1 MTTARSMRS
10 SRTGDAEASEVN
22 GAKLIRNYYP
32 FVQCDS
38 RVVAAI
44 WLAEPVDEVQQPVD
58 YNWKRKRF
66 CAMGKR
72 RSKGFRLYSAQ
83 YF

>member
-10 SRTGDAEASEVN
+10 SREGGAEASAVN

-32 FVQCDS
+32 FVLRDS

-58 YNWKRKRF
+58 YIWIRKSF
-66 CAMGKR
+66 CAMEKVK
-72 RSKGFRLYSAQ
+72 SKGVR
-83 YF
+83 